1 VATLSA
7 RPGRGDHTVRPAE
20 ASKVMAPPEKER
32 ANEAVMDL
40 LSMKLGISTKDIKID
55 SGHSTPSKIINNNG
69 LDDETIK
76 KAFE

>member
-1 VATLSA
+1 
-7 RPGRGDHTVRPAE
+7 
-20 ASKVMAPPEKER
+20 MAPPEKER

-55 SGHSTPSKIINNNG
+55 SGHSTPSKIINING